1 MEGPL
6 MRPLPVYSRM
16 KETRDREARGSL
28 VSFNTVERLLRGDFF
43 HTVGWE
49 EVWGELKRF
58 PEEWELAGVGTT
70 NWFGRNG
77 EAIIHGTVGVPEVYW
92 SDPRKADPMHV
103 IDLLREHPSGKLKEL
118 VSPSLDDEGDEPAFP
133 FFAVGVCDPS
143 VAVEWAVPAGVN
155 LHEWLLGRFHE
166 ENIGLAAILVE
177 GAMRHVEYA
186 SAFYLPLEGL
196 DLEDLYHADD
206 HFRLGSHE
214 EGKWT
219 GRGVY
224 AANPTLQRIISVEG
238 LPLHVH
244 GWEQALRIGG
254 HVSRA
259 TVGEGVSVRV
269 WVLRDFLLEI
279 RNLDKETVAA
289 RRLNVE

>member
-1 MEGPL
+1 MTGGQSE
-6 MRPLPVYSRM
+6 SR
-16 KETRDREARGSL
+16 ARGTL

-43 HTVGWE
+43 HTVHWE
-49 EVWGELKRF
+49 EVLGELGRF
-58 PEEWELAGVGTT
+58 PAEWGLAGVGTT

-77 EAIIHGTVGVPEVYW
+77 EAIIHGTVGAPEVYW

-103 IDLLREHPSGKLKEL
+103 IDLLREHPSGEGKEL
-118 VSPSLDDEGDEPAFP
+118 VSPSLDDDEGEEPAFP
-133 FFAVGVCDPS
+133 FFALGVCDPS
-143 VAVEWAVPAGVN
+143 VEVEWAVPAGVN

-166 ENIGLAAILVE
+166 ENIGLAAIAVE
-177 GAMRHVEYA
+177 GAMGHVEYA
-186 SAFYLPLEGL
+186 SAFYLPLEGIDL
-196 DLEDLYHADD
+196 DDLYHADD
-206 HFRLGSHE
+206 NFRLASHE
-214 EGKWT
+214 GGRWI

-238 LPLHVH
+238 LPLHLH
-244 GWEQALRIGG
+244 GWEEALRIGG

-279 RNLDKETVAA
+279 RNLERERVKTRV
-289 RRLNVE
+289 VE